1 MLESIRRNE
10 KKYKTWLY
18 SEVAYH
24 LFWELGLSSRFVGK
38 VCDLRKERSP
48 CVEVVCEDFREKLG
62 LMLSLK
68 EDYCLDCNIIH
79 KSTLWPLTSAANTS
93 PFQQGC

>member
-1 MLESIRRNE
+1 MLEGIRRNE

-18 SEVAYH
+18 SEGAYH
-24 LFWELGLSSRFVGK
+24 LIWELGLSSRFVGK

-68 EDYCLDCNIIH
+68 ED
-79 KSTLWPLTSAANTS
+79 
-93 PFQQGC
+93 